1 MQLIAQYII
10 LEKRHSRRSQVTIF
24 FATSLKKYIAN
35 LFILLLLLSEMISAY
50 TLHKSLKPFPPHVYC
65 VTLLSLSDSTSFS
78 CCYFFPG
85 KVAVPEGAIDAAALR
100 PFRK

>member
-1 MQLIAQYII
+1 
-10 LEKRHSRRSQVTIF
+10 
-24 FATSLKKYIAN
+24 
-35 LFILLLLLSEMISAY
+35 MISAY

-85 KVAVPEGAIDAAALR
+85 KVAVPEGAIDAAALD
-100 PFRK
+100 PFKK